1 MILFSVI
8 ATILFIWNLMLLNKV
23 RVLRSTTKSLT
34 DDIRSAAGTCGVTI
48 DEKIEPTNSEPTDE
62 TS

>member
-1 MILFSVI
+1 
-8 ATILFIWNLMLLNKV
+8 MLLNKV

-34 DDIRSAAGTCGVTI
+34 GDIRSAAGTCGVTI
-48 DEKIEPTNSEPTDE
+48 DGVTIDENIETVTSEPIDE